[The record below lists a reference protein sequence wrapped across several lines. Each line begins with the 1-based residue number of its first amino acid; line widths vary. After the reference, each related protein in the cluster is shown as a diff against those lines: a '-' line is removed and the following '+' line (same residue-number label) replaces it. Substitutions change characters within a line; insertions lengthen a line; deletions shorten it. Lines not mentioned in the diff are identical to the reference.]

1 MRNQK
6 AQSINILNNI
16 NKYIIQTNTIKK
28 NQFILI
34 SISGGQDSICMFFIL
49 LQLKKQ
55 WGWTFGI
62 VYCNH
67 LWQQNSFYTT
77 SLILKLGLLFKIPV
91 YITIPIIKIFNEK
104 QARYWRY
111 DSFYRLSFFYNYKII
126 VTGHTYSD
134 KTETVL
140 FQLTRGSST
149 KSLTSLHF
157 IKYFLSSNKFSQH
170 TTFPIKYFT
179 KTHTLKNTPLAALK
193 SAPCLSKTRQRKI
206 KKLFNKNYFSHFFP
220 CKARQR
226 KKMKLEKSGKF
237 VKSEHFVKT
246 TENPLKKNSSISKH
260 KICSVI
266 INNTDKINYN
276 NILALEVT
284 KFISPRILARPLLSV
299 HRFDLKKLS
308 IFWNLPI
315 YPDKSNQKKNYY
327 RNRIRKQLLPTLRFF
342 FNPQI
347 DNIFFQFS
355 EITSTEQIYL
365 DIILNRLKLEFLNKN
380 KIFFQINTSLFSYIP
395 LAIQRKLIKYFLENC
410 SEKQIQFE
418 KIESILQTIVK
429 KKFTKE
435 TAPQQS
441 FAAKFYFSFNSFIP
455 IASILSPIN
464 QFSDNEVIYCKNMLP
479 KVLLPKT
486 KRVFLQQ
493 ERQCKKYIE
502 KKLKN
507 KIQIKKKPEQQNT
520 SKSQNLSLPFSTWDE
535 VRLNPSRC
543 KAIKEKGQK
552 ITILPLPFQ
561 NKKTYIYFTKKK
573 PHNIS
578 KELLCNQFSFKHIP
592 FKKEFFC
599 LNFAL
604 HCQAKKQVKYFLIK
618 KKNSFNFKL
627 YFLLVKSWIKKKKQH
642 SLTNYTQQIF
652 SKKITLNIFFN
663 QQYFGKFEVYF
674 CSKIGILFCFKKNII
689 FINERLSLLDIHYF

>member
-16 NKYIIQTNTIKK
+16 NKYIIQANTIKK

-111 DSFYRLSFFYNYKII
+111 DSFYRLSFFYNYEII

-134 KTETVL
+134 KTETIL

-170 TTFPIKYFT
+170 TPFPIKYFT
-179 KTHTLKNTPLAALK
+179 KTHTLKNTPCFRCFAIQEVRSNFTPSRK
-193 SAPCLSKTRQRKI
+193 RQRKI
-206 KKLFNKNYFSHFFP
+206 KKLFNKNYFSHFF
-220 CKARQR
+220 
-226 KKMKLEKSGKF
+226 KKIKLEKSGKL
-237 VKSEHFVKT
+237 VKSEHFIKP
-246 TENPLKKNSSISKH
+246 TENLLKKNSSILKH

-276 NILALEVT
+276 NVLVLDLT

-315 YPDKSNQKKNYY
+315 YPDKSNQTKNYY

-380 KIFFQINTSLFSYIP
+380 QIFFQINTSLFSYIP
-395 LAIQRKLIKYFLENC
+395 LVIQRKLIKYFLENC

-418 KIESILQTIVK
+418 KIEFILQTMVK
-429 KKFTKE
+429 KNFTKE
-435 TAPQQS
+435 T
-441 FAAKFYFSFNSFIP
+441 KFYFSFNSFIP

-464 QFSDNEVIYCKNMLP
+464 QFSYNEVIYCKNMLP
-479 KVLLPKT
+479 EVLLPKT
-486 KRVFLQQ
+486 KRVFLHQ
-493 ERQCKKYIE
+493 ERQCKKYLE

-507 KIQIKKKPEQQNT
+507 KIQIKK
-520 SKSQNLSLPFSTWDE
+520 NL
-535 VRLNPSRC
+535 NN
-543 KAIKEKGQK
+543 KIHQK
-552 ITILPLPFQ
+552 VKIFLFLFPLGMRFDLTP
-561 NKKTYIYFTKKK
+561 
-573 PHNIS
+573 
-578 KELLCNQFSFKHIP
+578 KHVV
-592 FKKEFFC
+592 FR
-599 LNFAL
+599 
-604 HCQAKKQVKYFLIK
+604 
-618 KKNSFNFKL
+618 
-627 YFLLVKSWIKKKKQH
+627 
-642 SLTNYTQQIF
+642 LTN
-652 SKKITLNIFFN
+652 
-663 QQYFGKFEVYF
+663 
-674 CSKIGILFCFKKNII
+674 CFTVCQLRVAKQ
-689 FINERLSLLDIHYF
+689 